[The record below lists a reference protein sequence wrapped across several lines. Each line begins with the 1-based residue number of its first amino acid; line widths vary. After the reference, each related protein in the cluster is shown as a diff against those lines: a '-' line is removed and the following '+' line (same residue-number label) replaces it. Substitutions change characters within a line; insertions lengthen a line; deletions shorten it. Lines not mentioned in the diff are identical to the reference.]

1 METFKFG
8 LKYWKRNIPLAI
20 VSQCLS
26 FISIIADLMFPMLTG
41 ILLNYIIKG
50 IPMEEGAGGI
60 FSFLLTGAYGQVQTF
75 ELFYNVA
82 ITYIVFIQ
90 VRITLI
96 YCKNIL
102 NQKLGLNLETDLR
115 YATFHKLMLLDSQ
128 TVSESNSGELL
139 QILGGDT
146 TMFKEMFCRIVP
158 GVFDAIFMM
167 GVSIYLLST
176 VNIRFILI
184 PLALMVPL
192 GAALMNFRKMARANF
207 RKIRESHSQ
216 MNLTVQENIEAVRL
230 VRSFTNE
237 DIEKAKF
244 DVSNNQVKDTHIRQ
258 VWLSSKFD
266 VLFNSIK
273 QFAYIGTIAIGAM
286 LVLRGDMLVG
296 YIATCSAYVMKIMDN
311 ITQVNNSLFQ
321 MQQQMVAGA
330 KMKDFLEKE
339 TRIPDSENDALS
351 SDKPHIQIKDAY
363 LGVDSKVVLDGVSV
377 DLPYG
382 KKLGIVGGTGSGKSV
397 LLKCLVRI
405 LDLGGGSIS
414 IDGRDIKDY
423 SLKNLRNL
431 FSFVFQDVFLFSN
444 TVESNIAYS
453 DPEIDDEFVVTA
465 ATNAQAHNFITRL
478 SDGYRTVVGERGLG
492 ISGGQKQRVSIARA
506 LLKNA
511 PVLVFDDST
520 SALDVETERRLLQ
533 TVRSEYADKTVIITA
548 HRLSSVVDCDEII
561 YMRDGKITE
570 RGTFEELMALNG
582 DFAQVYNI
590 QQAQR
595 QSVMDYDAL
604 AAKSG
609 VN

>member
-1 METFKFG
+1 METLKFG
-8 LKYWKRNIPLAI
+8 MKYWKRNIPFA
-20 VSQCLS
+20 VFSQFLS

-60 FSFLLTGAYGQVQTF
+60 FSFLLTGAYGQVQTY

-82 ITYIVFIQ
+82 ITYIVFIL

-115 YATFHKLMLLDSQ
+115 YATFHKLMELDSQ
-128 TVSESNSGELL
+128 TVSEYNSGELL

-146 TMFKEMFCRIVP
+146 TMFKEMFCRIMP
-158 GVFDAIFMM
+158 GIFDSVFMM
-167 GVSIYLLST
+167 IVST
-176 VNIRFILI
+176 MNIWFILI

-192 GAALMNFRKMARANF
+192 GAALMNFRKKARANF

-244 DVSNNQVKDTHIRQ
+244 DVSNDQVRETHIRQ

-273 QFAYIGTIAIGAM
+273 QFAYIGTIAIGAV

-339 TRIPDSENDALS
+339 TRIPDSGNDTLV

-363 LGVDSKVVLDGVSV
+363 LGFDSKVVLDGVSV

-478 SDGYRTVVGERGLG
+478 SEGYRTVVGERGLG

-533 TVRSEYADKTVIITA
+533 AVHDEYSDKTVIITA

-570 RGTFEELMALNG
+570 RGSFDELMALGG
-582 DFAQVYNI
+582 DFAHVYNI

-604 AAKSG
+604 ATKSG